1 MSKPKKT
8 LRSHCPINFAVEV
21 VGDKWTLLIVRDI
34 VFWGKFTFGE
44 FFASE
49 EGIASNILALRL
61 EHLLSEGVI
70 AKTEDPE
77 DRRKDLYTLTEKGL
91 DLIPLLLE
99 MISWSEKY
107 DLQSDARTQ
116 KAIVSRI
123 RKDREGLVNE
133 IKKLV
138 RGGGSLF
145 GGSRSR

>member
-44 FFASE
+44 FFASQ
-49 EGIASNILALRL
+49 EGIASNILTSRL

-70 AKTEDPE
+70 AKTKDPE
-77 DRRKDLYTLTEKGL
+77 DRRKDFYTLTEKGL

-107 DLQSDARTQ
+107 DPQSDARAQ

-138 RGGGSLF
+138 KGGGSLF
-145 GGSRSR
+145 GGSRSH

>member
-1 MSKPKKT
+1 
-8 LRSHCPINFAVEV
+8 
-21 VGDKWTLLIVRDI
+21 

-77 DRRKDLYTLTEKGL
+77 DRRKDFYTLTEKGL

-116 KAIVSRI
+116 KAIISRI
-123 RKDREGLVNE
+123 RKGREGLVNE
-133 IKKLV
+133 IRKSV